1 MDQAPSRLSELKNG
15 WVFVIINQVY
25 MSVFLPNFVRTG
37 YRQWVLFSLLVAVT
51 QFGYAQSIITGIVT
65 DAANGDVLAGTTV
78 QVKGTNVG
86 ATTDAQGKYQV
97 SLPTA
102 GKTLV
107 FSFIGYQPLE
117 IAVGNRSV
125 VNAQLTATDNA
136 LSEVVVVGYGVQ
148 NRRDITTAIGSVK
161 ARDLANQPVASFDQA
176 LAAKIAGVQVSQ
188 TSGAPGA
195 ALSVRVRGTGS
206 ISAGNDPLY
215 VIDGIPLSRDTK
227 FATGS
232 TNTQF
237 PDNPINVLSTINT
250 DDIESIE
257 VLKDAS
263 ASAIYGSRGSNG
275 VVLLTTKRGKEGKTV
290 INYDSYVGVQ
300 QVSKKIDLLNAYEYS
315 QLSYEAKNNAYLDR
329 NPTGKPTDSNDIR
342 NKGVGAPSTLIQPEI
357 VPYLSGTPGLT
368 NTDWQDAIFRSAPIT
383 NHTLSISGGKDNVKF
398 YVSGNYLDQRGVVIS
413 SGYKRYSARANVD
426 VKSGR
431 LSVGV
436 NLNPTYSYHDLV
448 KAEGPYLGEGVV
460 GLALQAAPIFPVT
473 NADGSYNFGNNGWGY
488 GATSILN
495 PVAIANQVSDKLS
508 QLRVLGNVYAQYD
521 IAKGLSY
528 RLSLGTDINTFQ
540 RDYYRPSTLEIRD
553 RKGAST
559 PTGFSRAQNFVNWLV
574 ENTLNYNRS
583 FGLHTVSALAGF
595 SSQKDRRVANELTAT
610 NFPNDL
616 VYTLN
621 AGQVSSGSSDIQE
634 WSLLSYIGRVQYDY
648 NGKYLLSAAI
658 RADGSSRFGRN
669 NRYGSFPS
677 VSAGWN
683 VSQEPFLKSVS
694 WLSDLKLR
702 ASYGLTG
709 NFQIPNYGSVS
720 LLNYQNYILGNETIV
735 SGLAPGNSANDKLK
749 WEKTAMFDIGFDV
762 SFLRNRLNLTV
773 DYYNANTSDLLLN
786 VPVPRASGFSTELQ
800 NIGKVNNQGVEF
812 TLGTRQTF
820 GRFRWDA
827 SANIAA
833 NRNKVI
839 ALGPSGDPIIVA
851 GGVAGAQFITQIGHP
866 IGEYYTMIYDG
877 VFKNQAAIDA
887 YPHTTTTRPGDFKFI
902 DNNGDGKIDFS
913 SDRAVTGS
921 YFPKFTFG
929 FTNNF
934 AYRGFDLGV
943 AVQGVQGHKIL
954 NLIRR
959 YVYNLEGN
967 GNLYRGSLD
976 RWQSAENPGN
986 GLVNRANRL
995 ASGSNG
1001 EISTWH
1007 IESGSY
1013 VRIRTITLGYTLP
1026 TALLQKVHLSR
1037 ARLYVTTQ
1045 NPFTFTK
1052 YLGYNPEVN
1061 SRPDSAL
1068 SSGEDYGTYPL
1079 PRTTSVGINL
1089 SF

>member
-1 MDQAPSRLSELKNG
+1 MISFLSNSVRNG
-15 WVFVIINQVY
+15 YHLWG
-25 MSVFLPNFVRTG
+25 LAC
-37 YRQWVLFSLLVAVT
+37 LLLLMG
-51 QFGYAQSIITGIVT
+51 QLGYAQTISGTVK
-65 DAANGDVLAGTTV
+65 DATNGDVLAGTTV
-78 QVKGTNVG
+78 QAKGTNVG
-86 ATTDAQGKYQV
+86 ATSDAQGKYQI
-97 SLPTA
+97 SLPA
-102 GKTLV
+102 GAKTLV

-117 IAVGNRSV
+117 VAIGNRSV
-125 VNAQLTATDNA
+125 VDVQLTATDNA

-148 NRRDITTAIGSVK
+148 NKRDVTTAIGSVK
-161 ARDLANQPVASFDQA
+161 AKDLANQPVASFDQA
-176 LAAKIAGVQVSQ
+176 LAAKIAGVQVTQ

-195 ALSVRVRGTGS
+195 GLSVRVRGTGS

-227 FATGS
+227 YATGS

-237 PDNPINVLSTINT
+237 PDNPINVMSTINT

-263 ASAIYGSRGSNG
+263 AAAIYGSRGSNG
-275 VVLLTTKRGKEGKTV
+275 VVLITTKRGKEGKTV
-290 INYDSYVGVQ
+290 VSLDSYVGVQ
-300 QVSKKIDLLNAYEYS
+300 NVSKKIDMVNAYEYA
-315 QLSYEAKNNAYLDR
+315 QLSYEAKTNAYIDR

-342 NKGVGAPSTLIQPEI
+342 NKGIGAPSTLIQPEI
-357 VPYLSGTPGLT
+357 VPYLSGQTGLT
-368 NTDWQDAIFRSAPIT
+368 NTDWQDAIFRSAPIQ
-383 NHTLSISGGKDNVKF
+383 NHTLSVSGGKDNVKF
-398 YVSGNYLDQRGVVIS
+398 YISGNFLNQRGVVIN
-413 SGYKRYSARANVD
+413 SGFKRYGARANVE

-431 LSVGV
+431 LTAGI
-436 NLNPTYSYHDLV
+436 NLNPTYSYHDLI

-460 GLALQAAPIFPVT
+460 GLALQMPPIFPVY
-473 NADGSYNFGNNGWGY
+473 NADGSYNWQANAWGY

-495 PVAIANQVSDKLS
+495 PVAIANQVSDKMS
-508 QLRVLGNVYAQYD
+508 QIRLLGNAYAQYE
-521 IAKGLSY
+521 IINGLSY
-528 RLSLGTDINTFQ
+528 RLSVGTDINSFQ

-553 RKGAST
+553 RKGASV
-559 PTGFSRAQNFVNWLV
+559 PTGFSRAQNFVDWLV
-574 ENTLNYNRS
+574 ENTLNYNKS
-583 FGLHTVSALAGF
+583 FGEHTISALAGF
-595 SSQKDRRVANELTAT
+595 SSQKDRRTATELTAT

-621 AGQVSSGSSDIQE
+621 AGQVSSGGSDIQE
-634 WSLLSYIGRVQYDY
+634 WSLMSYLGRVQYDY
-648 NGKYLLSAAI
+648 AGKYLVSAAI
-658 RADGSSRFGRN
+658 RADGSSRFGRD
-669 NRYGSFPS
+669 NRWGYFPS

-683 VSQEPFLKSVS
+683 LSQENFLKSVT

-720 LLNYQNYILGNETIV
+720 LLNYQNYILGPETIV
-735 SGLAPGNSANDKLK
+735 SGLAPANSANDKLR
-749 WEKTAMFDIGFDV
+749 WEKTAMLDVGFDV
-762 SFLRNRLNLTV
+762 TFLRNRLNLTF

-800 NIGKVNNQGVEF
+800 NIGKVNNQGFEF

-820 GRFRWDA
+820 GRLRWEA
-827 SANIAA
+827 SANIAT
-833 NRNKVI
+833 NRNKVL

-877 VFKNQAAIDA
+877 VFKNQAEIDA

-902 DNNGDGKIDFS
+902 DKNGDGKIDFS

-921 YFPKFTFG
+921 YFPKYTFG
-929 FTNNF
+929 FTNSF
-934 AYRGFDLGV
+934 AYRGFDLSF
-943 AVQGVQGHKIL
+943 AIQGVQGHKIL

-959 YVYNLEGN
+959 YIYNMEGN
-967 GNLYRGSLD
+967 GNLFKGALD
-976 RWQSAENPGN
+976 RWQSPDNPGN

-1007 IESGSY
+1007 IENGSY
-1013 VRIRTITLGYTLP
+1013 VRIRTITLGYALP
-1026 TALLQKVHLSR
+1026 TAVLQRLRLSR
-1037 ARLYVTTQ
+1037 ARIYATVQ

-1052 YLGYNPEVN
+1052 YLGFNPEVN

-1079 PRTTSVGINL
+1079 PRTASVGLNL

>member
-1 MDQAPSRLSELKNG
+1 MMN
-15 WVFVIINQVY
+15 
-25 MSVFLPNFVRTG
+25 
-37 YRQWVLFSLLVAVT
+37 SLLDYARNRRWKWLLIPLFCFIV
-51 QFGYAQSIITGIVT
+51 QFSYAQSTITGTVT
-65 DAANGDVLAGTTV
+65 DAATGEGLAGTTI

-86 ATTDAQGKYQV
+86 ATSDASGKYQI
-97 SLPTA
+97 SLPAT
-102 GKTLV
+102 GKVLI
-107 FSFIGYQPLE
+107 FSFIGYQPTE
-117 IAVGNRSV
+117 VTVGNRSV
-125 VNAQLTATDNA
+125 VDAKLSSSDNA
-136 LSEVVVVGYGVQ
+136 LSEVIVVGYGVQ
-148 NRRDITTAIGSVK
+148 NRRDVTTAIGSVK
-161 ARDLANQPVASFDQA
+161 AKDLANQPVASFDQA
-176 LAAKIAGVQVSQ
+176 LAAKIAGVTVTQ

-195 ALSVRVRGTGS
+195 ALSIRVRGTGS

-215 VIDGIPLSRDTK
+215 VVDGIPLSRDTK
-227 FATGS
+227 FATGG

-237 PDNPINVLSTINT
+237 PDNPINVLSTLNT

-263 ASAIYGSRGSNG
+263 AAAIYGSRGSNG

-290 INYDSYVGVQ
+290 VSYDSYLGVQ
-300 QVSKKIDLLNAYEYS
+300 QVSKKIDMLNAYEYA
-315 QLSYEAKNNAYLDR
+315 QLSYEAKNNAYIDR

-357 VPYLSGTPGLT
+357 VPYLSGQPGLT
-368 NTDWQDAIFRSAPIT
+368 NTDWQDAIFRSAPIQ
-383 NHTLSISGGKDNVKF
+383 NHTISVSGGKENVKF
-398 YVSGNYLDQRGVVIS
+398 YVSGNYLDQRGVVIN
-413 SGYKRYSARANVD
+413 SGFKRYSARANVD

-431 LSVGV
+431 LTVGV
-436 NLNPTYSYHDLV
+436 NLNPTYSYHDLI

-460 GLALQAAPIFPVT
+460 GLALQMAPIFPVY

-508 QLRVLGNVYAQYD
+508 QLRVLGNTYAQYD
-521 IAKGLSY
+521 ILKGLSY
-528 RLSLGTDINTFQ
+528 RLSLGADVNSFQ

-553 RKGAST
+553 RKGPSV

-583 FGLHTVSALAGF
+583 FGVHNVSALAGF

-616 VYTLN
+616 VQTLN

-658 RADGSSRFGRN
+658 RADGSSRFGKD
-669 NRYGSFPS
+669 NRWGYFPS

-683 VSQEPFLKSVS
+683 VSQETFLKSAT

-720 LLNYQNYILGNETIV
+720 LLGYQNYILGPETIV
-735 SGLAPGNSANDKLK
+735 SGLAPTNSANDKLK
-749 WEKTAMFDIGFDV
+749 WEKTAMFDVGFDV
-762 SFLRNRLNLTV
+762 SFLRNRLNLTF
-773 DYYNANTSDLLLN
+773 DYYHANTSDLLLN

-800 NIGKVNNQGVEF
+800 NIGKVNNQGIEL

-820 GRFRWDA
+820 GRFRWEA

-851 GGVAGAQFITQIGHP
+851 GGVAGAQFITQIGRP
-866 IGEYYTMIYDG
+866 IGEYYTMINDG
-877 VFKNQAAIDA
+877 VFKNQAEIDA
-887 YPHTTTTRPGDFKFI
+887 YPHTTTTRPGDFKFR

-943 AVQGVQGHKIL
+943 AIQGVQGHKIL

-959 YVYNLEGN
+959 YIYNMEGN
-967 GNLYRGSLD
+967 GNLFRGALD
-976 RWQSAENPGN
+976 RWQSPDNPGN

-1013 VRIRTITLGYTLP
+1013 VRIRTITLGYALP
-1026 TALLQKVHLSR
+1026 TALLQKIRLSR

>member
-1 MDQAPSRLSELKNG
+1 MITSLPISVRNG
-15 WVFVIINQVY
+15 YHLWGLFCLLL
-25 MSVFLPNFVRTG
+25 MSH
-37 YRQWVLFSLLVAVT
+37 FS
-51 QFGYAQSIITGIVT
+51 YAQTAITGTVK
-65 DAANGDVLAGTTV
+65 DANTGDVLAGTTV
-78 QVKGTNVG
+78 QAKGTNVG
-86 ATTDAQGKYQV
+86 ATSDAQGKYQLN
-97 SLPTA
+97 LPA
-102 GKTLV
+102 GAKTLV

-117 IAVGNRSV
+117 VTIGNRSV
-125 VNAQLTATDNA
+125 VDAQLTATDNA

-148 NRRDITTAIGSVK
+148 NKRDITTAIGSVK
-161 ARDLANQPVASFDQA
+161 AKDLANQPVASFDQA
-176 LAAKIAGVQVSQ
+176 LTAKIAGVQVSQ

-263 ASAIYGSRGSNG
+263 AAAIYGSRGSNG

-290 INYDSYVGVQ
+290 VSYDSYIGVQ
-300 QVSKKIDLLNAYEYS
+300 QVSKKIDLLDAYQYS
-315 QLSYEAKNNAYLDR
+315 QLSYEAKNNAYIDR

-357 VPYLSGTPGLT
+357 VPYLSGQTGLT
-368 NTDWQDAIFRSAPIT
+368 NTDWQDAIFRSAAIQ

-398 YVSGNYLDQRGVVIS
+398 YVSGNYMNQRGVVIS
-413 SGYKRYSARANVD
+413 SGFKRYSTRANVE

-431 LSVGV
+431 LTAGI

-473 NADGSYNFGNNGWGY
+473 NADGTYNFGNNGWGY

-508 QLRVLGNVYAQYD
+508 QLRVLGNVYAQYAITKD
-521 IAKGLSY
+521 LSY
-528 RLSLGTDINTFQ
+528 RLSLGADVNTFQ

-553 RKGAST
+553 RKGPSV
-559 PTGFSRAQNFVNWLV
+559 PTGFSRAQNFVDWLV
-574 ENTLNYNRS
+574 ENTLNYNHS
-583 FGLHTVSALAGF
+583 FGLHNVSALAGF

-610 NFPNDL
+610 NYPNDL

-621 AGQVSSGSSDIQE
+621 AGQVSSGSSDVQE
-634 WSLLSYIGRVQYDY
+634 WSLLSYLGRVQYDY
-648 NGKYLLSAAI
+648 DGKYLLSAAI

-669 NRYGSFPS
+669 NRYGYFPS

-683 VSQEPFLKSVS
+683 LSQESFLKSVP
-694 WLSDLKLR
+694 WLSDMKLR

-709 NFQIPNYGSVS
+709 NFQIPNYGSIS
-720 LLNYQNYILGNETIV
+720 LLGYQNYILGNETIV

-762 SFLRNRLNLTV
+762 SFLRNKLNLTV

-800 NIGKVNNQGVEF
+800 NIGKVNNQGIEF

-820 GRFRWDA
+820 GRFRWEA
-827 SANIAA
+827 SANLAA

-866 IGEYYTMIYDG
+866 IGEYYTMINDG
-877 VFKNQAAIDA
+877 VFKNQAEIDA
-887 YPHTTTTRPGDFKFI
+887 YPHTTTTRPGDFKFR

-913 SDRAVTGS
+913 SDRAITGS
-921 YFPKFTFG
+921 YFPKYTFG

-934 AYRGFDLGV
+934 AYRGFDLSF
-943 AVQGVQGHKIL
+943 AIQGVQGHKIL
-954 NLIRR
+954 NLLRR
-959 YVYNLEGN
+959 YVYNMEGN
-967 GNLYRGSLD
+967 GNLFVGALD
-976 RWQSAENPGN
+976 RWQSPENPGN

-1013 VRIRTITLGYTLP
+1013 VRIRNITLGYALP
-1026 TALLQKVHLSR
+1026 TALLQKLRLSR
-1037 ARLYVTTQ
+1037 ARLYVSTQ

-1052 YLGYNPEVN
+1052 YLGFNPEVN

-1079 PRTTSVGINL
+1079 PRTTSVGLNL

>member
-1 MDQAPSRLSELKNG
+1 
-15 WVFVIINQVY
+15 
-25 MSVFLPNFVRTG
+25 MS
-37 YRQWVLFSLLVAVT
+37 
-51 QFGYAQSIITGIVT
+51 
-65 DAANGDVLAGTTV
+65 TV
-78 QVKGTNVG
+78 
-86 ATTDAQGKYQV
+86 
-97 SLPTA
+97 
-102 GKTLV
+102 
-107 FSFIGYQPLE
+107 
-117 IAVGNRSV
+117 
-125 VNAQLTATDNA
+125 
-136 LSEVVVVGYGVQ
+136 
-148 NRRDITTAIGSVK
+148 
-161 ARDLANQPVASFDQA
+161 
-176 LAAKIAGVQVSQ
+176 
-188 TSGAPGA
+188 
-195 ALSVRVRGTGS
+195 
-206 ISAGNDPLY
+206 
-215 VIDGIPLSRDTK
+215 
-227 FATGS
+227 
-232 TNTQF
+232 
-237 PDNPINVLSTINT
+237 NT

-275 VVLLTTKRGKEGKTV
+275 VVLITTKRGKEGKTV

-300 QVSKKIDLLNAYEYS
+300 NVSKKIDMLDAYEYA
-315 QLSYEAKNNAYLDR
+315 QMSYEAKNNAYLDR

-357 VPYLSGTPGLT
+357 VPYLSGQAGLT
-368 NTDWQDAIFRSAPIT
+368 NTNWQDAIFRSATIQ
-383 NHTLSISGGKDNVKF
+383 NHTLSISGGKDNVK
-398 YVSGNYLDQRGVVIS
+398 YYLSGNYLNQRGVVIN
-413 SGYKRYSARANVD
+413 SGFKRYGMRANVE

-431 LSVGV
+431 LTAGI
-436 NLNPTYSYHDLV
+436 NFNPTYSYHDLI

-460 GLALQAAPIFPVT
+460 GLALQMAPIFPVY
-473 NADGSYNFGNNGWGY
+473 NADGSYNFGGNAWGY

-508 QLRVLGNVYAQYD
+508 QLRLLGNAYAQYEIID
-521 IAKGLSY
+521 GLSY
-528 RLSLGTDINTFQ
+528 RLSVGTDINSFQ

-559 PTGFSRAQNFVNWLV
+559 PTGFSRAQNFVDWLV
-574 ENTLNYNRS
+574 ENTLTYNRS
-583 FGLHTVSALAGF
+583 FGQHTISALAGF

-616 VYTLN
+616 VTTLN
-621 AGQVSSGSSDIQE
+621 AGQVTSGSSDIQE
-634 WSLLSYIGRVQYDY
+634 WSLLSYLGRVQYDY
-648 NGKYLLSAAI
+648 NGKYLLSGAI
-658 RADGSSRFGRN
+658 RADGSSRFGKA
-669 NRYGSFPS
+669 NRWGYFPS

-683 VSQEPFLKSVS
+683 VSQETFLKSVN
-694 WLSDLKLR
+694 WLSDLKIR

-720 LLNYQNYILGNETIV
+720 LLNYSNYILGNETVV

-749 WEKTAMFDIGFDV
+749 WEKTAMLDVGFDV
-762 SFLRNRLNLTV
+762 SFLRNKLNLTV

-800 NIGKVNNQGVEF
+800 NIGKVNNQGIEF

-820 GRFRWDA
+820 GRLRWDA
-827 SANIAA
+827 SANIAS
-833 NRNKVI
+833 NRNEVK
-839 ALGPSGDPIIVA
+839 ALGPAGDPIIVA

-866 IGEYYTMIYDG
+866 IGEYYTMINDG
-877 VFKNQAAIDA
+877 VFKNQAEIDA
-887 YPHTTTTRPGDFKFI
+887 YPHTSTTRPGDFKFR
-902 DNNGDGKIDFS
+902 DNNGDGKIDFN

-921 YFPKFTFG
+921 YFPKYTFG
-929 FTNNF
+929 FNTSF
-934 AYRGFDLGV
+934 AYRGFDLAV

-959 YVYNLEGN
+959 YIYNMEGN
-967 GNLYRGSLD
+967 GNLFRGALD
-976 RWQSAENPGN
+976 RWQSADNPGN

-1007 IESGSY
+1007 IEDGSY
-1013 VRIRTITLGYTLP
+1013 VRVRNITLGYSLP
-1026 TALLQKVHLSR
+1026 AGVLSRLHLSR

-1052 YLGYNPEVN
+1052 YLGFNPEVN

-1079 PRTTSVGINL
+1079 ARTTSVGLNL

>member
-1 MDQAPSRLSELKNG
+1 MSFLLPIHVRNG
-15 WVFVIINQVY
+15 
-25 MSVFLPNFVRTG
+25 L
-37 YRQWVLFSLLVAVT
+37 YRWSLLALLLIT
-51 QFGYAQSIITGIVT
+51 GQLSYAQTAITGTVT
-65 DAANGDVLAGTTV
+65 DATTGDALAGTTI
-78 QVKGTNVG
+78 QVKGTTIG
-86 ATTDAQGKYQV
+86 ATADVKGQYKLN
-97 SLPTA
+97 LPAT
-102 GKTLV
+102 GTVLV
-107 FSFIGYQPLE
+107 FSFIGYQPTE
-117 IAVGNRSV
+117 ITVGNRSV
-125 VNAQLTATDNA
+125 VDAKLTSTDNT
-136 LSEVVVVGYGVQ
+136 LGEVVVVGYGVQ
-148 NRRDITTAIGSVK
+148 NRRDITTSIGSVK

-176 LAAKIAGVQVSQ
+176 IAAKIAGVQVTQ

-227 FATGS
+227 YATGS

-237 PDNPINVLSTINT
+237 PDNPINVLSTVNT

-263 ASAIYGSRGSNG
+263 AAAIYGSRGSNG
-275 VVLLTTKRGKEGKTV
+275 VVLLTTKHGKEGKTV
-290 INYDSYVGVQ
+290 VSYDSYVGMQ
-300 QVSKKIDLLNAYEYS
+300 QVSKKIDMLNAYEYA

-329 NPTGKPTDSNDIR
+329 NPAGKATDPNTLR
-342 NKGVGAPSTLIQPEI
+342 RTNPAWGAPSTEIPPEI
-357 VPYLSGTPGLT
+357 LPYLAGQPGLT
-368 NTDWQDAIFRSAPIT
+368 NTDWQDAIFRTAPIQ
-383 NHTLSISGGKDNVKF
+383 NHTVSISGGKDNVRF

-413 SGYKRYSARANVD
+413 SGFKRYSARANVD

-436 NLNPTYSYHDLV
+436 NLNPTYSYHDLI
-448 KAEGPYLGEGVV
+448 KAEGPYLGEGVI
-460 GLALQAAPIFPVT
+460 GLALQMQPIWPVY
-473 NADGSYNFGNNGWGY
+473 NPDGSYNFGGNGWGY

-508 QLRVLGNVYAQYD
+508 QLRLLGNAYAQYD

-528 RLSLGTDINTFQ
+528 RLNVGTDINSFQ
-540 RDYYRPSTLEIRD
+540 RDYYRPSTIEIRD
-553 RKGAST
+553 RKGPST
-559 PTGFSRAQNFVNWLV
+559 PTGFSRSQNFVNWLI
-574 ENTLNYNRS
+574 ENTVNFNRS
-583 FGLHTVSALAGF
+583 FGAHTVSALAGF
-595 SSQKDRRVANELTAT
+595 TAQKDRRLANELTAT
-610 NFPNDL
+610 NYPNDL
-616 VYTLN
+616 IQTLN

-634 WSLLSYIGRVQYDY
+634 WSLLSYLGRVQYDY

-669 NRYGSFPS
+669 NRYGYFPS

-683 VSQEPFLKSVS
+683 ISQESFLKSVG

-720 LLNYQNYILGNETIV
+720 LLSYQNYILGPETIV

-749 WEKTAMFDIGFDV
+749 WEKTAMLDVGFDA
-762 SFLRNRLNLTV
+762 SFFRNKLNLTV

-800 NIGKVNNQGVEF
+800 NIGKVNNQGIEL

-820 GRFRWDA
+820 GRFRWEA
-827 SANIAA
+827 SGNIAA
-833 NRNKVI
+833 NRNKVV

-866 IGEYYTMIYDG
+866 IGEYYTYVYDG
-877 VFKNQAAIDA
+877 VYKNQAELDA
-887 YPHTTTTRPGDFKFI
+887 NPKLHVATARPGDFRFK
-902 DNNGDGKIDFS
+902 DANGDGQFNLS
-913 SDRAVTGS
+913 NDRTVTGS
-921 YFPKFTFG
+921 YFPKYTFG
-929 FTNNF
+929 FNNSF
-934 AYRGFDLGV
+934 AYRGFDLSF

-954 NLIRR
+954 NLLRR
-959 YVYNLEGN
+959 YVYNMEGN
-967 GNLYRGSLD
+967 GNLFRGALD
-976 RWQSAENPGN
+976 RWQSADNPGN

-1013 VRIRTITLGYTLP
+1013 VRIRTITLGYALP
-1026 TALLQKVHLSR
+1026 TGLMQRLRLSR
-1037 ARLYVTTQ
+1037 ARIYVTAQ

>member
-1 MDQAPSRLSELKNG
+1 MKN
-15 WVFVIINQVY
+15 
-25 MSVFLPNFVRTG
+25 SLPGFTRNG
-37 YRQWVLFSLLVAVT
+37 YRQWALISLLFLTV
-51 QFGYAQSIITGIVT
+51 QCSYAQSMITGTVT
-65 DAANGDVLAGTTV
+65 DAANGDALAGTTI

-86 ATTDAQGKYQV
+86 ATTDSQGKYQIN
-97 SLPTA
+97 LPAA
-102 GKTLV
+102 GKILV
-107 FSFIGYQPLE
+107 FSFIGYQPLD
-117 IAVGNRSV
+117 IVVGNRSV
-125 VNAQLTATDNA
+125 VNAQLTGTDNA

-161 ARDLANQPVASFDQA
+161 AKDLAGQPVASFDQA

-215 VIDGIPLSRDTK
+215 VVDGIPLSRDTK

-263 ASAIYGSRGSNG
+263 AAAIYGSRGSNG

-300 QVSKKIDLLNAYEYS
+300 QVSKKIDLLDAYQYA
-315 QLSYEAKNNAYLDR
+315 QLSNEAKNNAYLDR
-329 NPTGKPTDSNDIR
+329 NPTGKPTDSNAIR
-342 NKGVGAPSTLIQPEI
+342 SAGIGAPSTLIQPEI
-357 VPYLSGTPGLT
+357 VPYLSGQAGLPS
-368 NTDWQDAIFRSAPIT
+368 TDWQDAIFRSATIQ

-398 YVSGNYLDQRGVVIS
+398 YVSGNYMNQRGVVIS
-413 SGYKRYSARANVD
+413 SGFKRYSTRANVE
-426 VKSGR
+426 VKSGK
-431 LSVGV
+431 LTAGI

-460 GLALQAAPIFPVT
+460 GLALQSAPVFSVY
-473 NADGSYNFGNNGWGY
+473 NADGTYNFGNNGWGY

-508 QLRVLGNVYAQYD
+508 QLRVLGNVYAQYAITKD
-521 IAKGLSY
+521 LSY
-528 RLSLGTDINTFQ
+528 RLSLGTDVNSFQ

-553 RKGAST
+553 RKGPST

-574 ENTLNYNRS
+574 ENTVNYNHS

-595 SSQKDRRVANELTAT
+595 SSQKDRRVSNELTAT

-621 AGQVSSGSSDIQE
+621 AGQVSSGSSDVQE

-648 NGKYLLSAAI
+648 NGKYLLSAAV

-669 NRYGSFPS
+669 NRFGYFPS

-683 VSQEPFLKSVS
+683 LSQEAFLKSVS

-709 NFQIPNYGSVS
+709 NFQIPNYGSIS

-735 SGLAPGNSANDKLK
+735 SGLAPGNSANDKLR
-749 WEKTAMFDIGFDV
+749 WEKTAMFDIGFDA
-762 SFLRNRLNLTV
+762 SFLRNKLNLTV
-773 DYYNANTSDLLLN
+773 DYYNSNTSDLLLN

-800 NIGKVNNQGVEF
+800 NIGKVNNQGIEL

-820 GRFRWDA
+820 GRFRWEA

-866 IGEYYTMIYDG
+866 IGEYYTMINDG
-877 VFKNQAAIDA
+877 VFKNQAEIDA
-887 YPHTTTTRPGDFKFI
+887 YPHTTTTRPGDFKFR
-902 DNNGDGKIDFS
+902 DVNGDGKIDFS
-913 SDRAVTGS
+913 SDRTVTGS
-921 YFPKFTFG
+921 YLPKYTFG

-934 AYRGFDLGV
+934 AYRGFDLSF
-943 AVQGVQGHKIL
+943 ALQGVQGHKIL
-954 NLIRR
+954 NLLRR
-959 YVYNLEGN
+959 YVYNMEGN
-967 GNLYRGSLD
+967 GNLFAGALD
-976 RWQSAENPGN
+976 RWQSVDNPGN

-1007 IESGSY
+1007 IEDGSY
-1013 VRIRTITLGYTLP
+1013 VRVRNITVGYALP
-1026 TALLQKVHLSR
+1026 TALLQKINVSR
-1037 ARLYVTTQ
+1037 ARLYVTAQ

-1052 YLGYNPEVN
+1052 YLGFNPEVN

-1079 PRTTSVGINL
+1079 PRTTSVGLNL